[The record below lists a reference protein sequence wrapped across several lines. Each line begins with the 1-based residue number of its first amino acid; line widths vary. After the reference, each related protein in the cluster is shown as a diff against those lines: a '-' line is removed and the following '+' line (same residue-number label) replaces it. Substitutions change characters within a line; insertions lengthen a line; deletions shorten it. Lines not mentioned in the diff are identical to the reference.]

1 MRKSYDEIWFNLIA
15 KLFIGIMALFCSIPF
30 VMLVSG
36 SFSSEEE
43 IMKHG
48 YSLFPRGF
56 STDAYKFIA
65 DSPEK
70 VLNAYGVTI
79 LVTSVSCTLALW
91 LISMTAYVLFRED
104 FKMRNHFAFF
114 FYLTTI
120 FNGGILPAYILM
132 VRYLHLKNSLL
143 ALILPGIFSVFFLLI
158 MRNFMKGTI
167 PTELMESSKIDGAG
181 DFYIYWRIVLPL
193 MKPALATIG
202 LFEIIG
208 YWNNWYNA
216 MLYINNENLFPLQYL
231 LYRILTASQ
240 GISEAAMNSVN
251 VQTVPKETFKLAMT
265 VVAIGPII
273 LAYPFVQ
280 RFFVQGITI
289 GAVKG

>member
-1 MRKSYDEIWFNLIA
+1 MRKSFDEVLFEGIA
-15 KLFIGIMALFCSIPF
+15 RVFIGLMALFCAIPF

-36 SFSSEEE
+36 SFSSEEQ

-56 STDAYKFIA
+56 STDAYKFIVE
-65 DSPEK
+65 SPQK
-70 VLNAYGVTI
+70 LLNAYGVTI
-79 LVTSVSCTLALW
+79 VVTGVSCLLALW

-104 FKMRNHFAFF
+104 FRYRNNFAFF

-120 FNGGILPAYILM
+120 FNGGMLPAYILM
-132 VRYLHLKNSLL
+132 VRYLHLKNSIL

-158 MRNFMKGTI
+158 MRNFMRGTI
-167 PTELMESSKIDGAG
+167 PGELIESSKIDGAG

-202 LFEIIG
+202 LFEVIG

-216 MLYINNENLFPLQYL
+216 MLYINDQNLYPLQYL
-231 LYRILTASQ
+231 LYRILTAAQ
-240 GISEAAMNSVN
+240 GISESAMDSVG
-251 VQTVPKETFKLAMT
+251 VVTMPKETFKLAMT
-265 VVAIGPII
+265 VVAIGPIV

-280 RFFVQGITI
+280 RYFVQGITI

>member
-1 MRKSYDEIWFNLIA
+1 
-15 KLFIGIMALFCSIPF
+15 
-30 VMLVSG
+30 
-36 SFSSEEE
+36 
-43 IMKHG
+43 
-48 YSLFPRGF
+48 
-56 STDAYKFIA
+56 
-65 DSPEK
+65 
-70 VLNAYGVTI
+70 
-79 LVTSVSCTLALW
+79 
-91 LISMTAYVLFRED
+91 
-104 FKMRNHFAFF
+104 MRNSFAFF

-120 FNGGILPAYILM
+120 FNGGMLPAYILM
-132 VRYLHLKNSLL
+132 VRYLHLKDSLL

-167 PTELMESSKIDGAG
+167 PVELMESSKIDGAG

-202 LFEIIG
+202 LFEVIG

-216 MLYINNENLFPLQYL
+216 MLYINKENLFPLQYL

-240 GISEAAMNSVN
+240 GISEAAMNSVS

>member
-1 MRKSYDEIWFNLIA
+1 MRKSYDEIIFNLIA
-15 KLFIGIMALFCSIPF
+15 KGFIGIMALFCAVPF
-30 VMLVSG
+30 VMLISG
-36 SFSSEEE
+36 SFSSEES

-65 DSPEK
+65 DSPQK
-70 VLNAYGVTI
+70 VLNAYGITI
-79 LVTSVSCTLALW
+79 LVTFVSCALALW

-104 FKMRNHFAFF
+104 FKWRNGFAFF

-120 FNGGILPAYILM
+120 FNGGLLPAYILM

-167 PTELMESSKIDGAG
+167 PVELMESSKIDGAG

-202 LFEIIG
+202 LFEVIG

-216 MLYINNENLFPLQYL
+216 MLYINKESLFPLQYL